1 MSETKQ
7 PKVIQATPEF
17 IAKLTLRE
25 HQKIKAEKLVE
36 QKAKVPFLDIFLTE
50 ATVPVVETTKPEVL
64 AEQVTI
70 NFPENLISEKFV
82 NRKTKL

>member
-25 HQKIKAEKLVE
+25 HQKIKAEKLLE
-36 QKAKVPFLDIFLTE
+36 QKAKVPFLDIFVTE
-50 ATVPVVETTKPEVL
+50 AVAPVVEEKSEIL

-82 NRKTKL
+82 NRKVKL